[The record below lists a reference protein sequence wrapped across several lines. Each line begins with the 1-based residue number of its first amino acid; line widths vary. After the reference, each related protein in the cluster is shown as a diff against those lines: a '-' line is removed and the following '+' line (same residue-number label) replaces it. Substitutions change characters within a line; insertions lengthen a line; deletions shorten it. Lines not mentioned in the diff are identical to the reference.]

1 MSRVDPVP
9 QRRTRCAVYTRKST
23 EEGLEQ
29 PFNSIDAQKE
39 SGHAYITSRRSEGWI
54 PMADDYDDPAYSGG
68 SMERPALQR
77 LFSDI
82 ECGKVDVVVVYKLD
96 RLSRSLADFCK
107 MIEIFDR
114 HNVSFVSVT
123 QSFNTGDSM
132 GRLMLNVLLSFAQF
146 EREVTSER
154 IRDKFIAS
162 KKRGYWMHGVP
173 PLGYDVVERRLV
185 VNLAEAATVRHI
197 FQRFVDTASAT
208 KVTRELRAEGITTKA
223 WTSKAGRKC
232 GGQALQKCT
241 LTAMLKNRAYLGEL
255 KSRGGW
261 IQGTHEPII
270 DPTLWD
276 RAQAVF
282 TVNPQRR
289 ANLSRSRAVY
299 PLKGILVD
307 QEGHAMVGWHTTKP
321 NGKRYCYYLSQ
332 VELKVG
338 SGIAPLPR
346 IPAAEIEGLVLDQ
359 LREVLRAPE
368 ILERVCAQAGVLEP
382 GLDEA
387 QVVVAMTQID
397 RIWASLF
404 PAEQAR
410 LMRLM
415 VERVIVGPT
424 SVEIRMRPG
433 GFAHL
438 LREFY
443 SPRQEERT

>member
-1 MSRVDPVP
+1 MSRVDPAP

-185 VNLAEAATVRHI
+185 VNLAEAATVRRI
-197 FQRFVDTASAT
+197 FQRFVDTVSAT

-270 DPTLWD
+270 DPSLWD
-276 RAQAVF
+276 SAQAVF

-346 IPAAEIEGLVLDQ
+346 LPAAEIEGLVLDQ

-368 ILERVCAQAGVLEP
+368 MLERVCAQAGVLEP

-415 VERVIVGPT
+415 VERVIVGPA

-443 SPRQEERT
+443 SPRQEERI